1 MLPPSPPPGSALLF
15 PAARGRRRVIPFSDG
30 ATLGVGERRRPLT
43 ADPTHAE
50 KVARDDAHL
59 RSLGIKP
66 ELRRTL
72 GFLSNFAVAFSYI
85 SVSTG
90 TFTNQAVAF
99 GVGGPAIFWAWPL
112 VILGQTF
119 VALNFAELSSHF
131 PVAGSIYQWSK
142 RLSNK
147 TLGWFTGWIYF
158 WAGVVTVTAV
168 AATVP
173 LVLSTIQGWD
183 LASPSPI
190 GFLNMWQ
197 FVGLAALLT
206 TTLINIEGVR
216 LLALLNNIGVAAEIL
231 GMVVFALVL
240 LIFANHQSPAIL
252 FDTSYTKDLAGG
264 NYFAVF
270 LVGMFMA
277 LFVVYGFDT
286 AGTFG
291 EETVD
296 ASRQAPRGVLSAIWL
311 SGIVGAVFLLAVTL
325 SFRDIHKV
333 IETGQAAGFPIADTI
348 KENLTFNLGFGTLGD
363 LYLFMILVAVYVC
376 TLAIQ
381 GATTRLMFS
390 MGRDRRL
397 PFGAAWGSVNPTFRT
412 PANAAIAVGVLG
424 ALPLILMGATA
435 SIYLAIAAT
444 GMIYLSYILC
454 NLGVLIARTKGWPHR
469 GAWFSLGSWGT
480 IINILALVWG
490 TAMVI
495 NIGIWTSPIFGDF
508 GNELRN
514 LWSNP
519 FINTFLAFGTNADGK
534 PNILTGLPAWPVF
547 ETLVGLVVIVG
558 LIYYLVA
565 QRGRED
571 RVEPDVATGEAVIA

>member
-1 MLPPSPPPGSALLF
+1 VAGSISAQDQ
-15 PAARGRRRVIPFSDG
+15 A
-30 ATLGVGERRRPLT
+30 
-43 ADPTHAE
+43 
-50 KVARDDAHL
+50 ARDDAHL
-59 RSLGIKP
+59 RSLGIRP

-158 WAGVVTVTAV
+158 WAGVITVTAV

-173 LVLSTIQGWD
+173 LVLSTIVGFD
-183 LASPSPI
+183 LASPSVVP
-190 GFLNMWQ
+190 GLDMWQ
-197 FVGLAALLT
+197 LIGLATLVT
-206 TTLINIEGVR
+206 TTLINIAGVR
-216 LLALLNNIGVAAEIL
+216 LLAIINNIGVAAEIL
-231 GMVVFALVL
+231 GMLVFALIL
-240 LIFANHQSPAIL
+240 LFLANHQPVSVL
-252 FDTSYTKDLAGG
+252 FDTSFTSGLANG
-264 NYFAVF
+264 NYLPVF

-291 EETVD
+291 EETLD

-311 SGIVGAVFLLAVTL
+311 SGLVGAIFLLAVTL
-325 SFRDIHKV
+325 SFKDMGAAVK
-333 IETGQAAGFPIADTI
+333 EGQAAGFPIATTI
-348 KENLTFNLGFGTLGD
+348 KANLTFAPIAGGVTLGE
-363 LYLFMILVAVYVC
+363 LYLVVIFIAVYVC

-381 GATTRLMFS
+381 GATVRLMFS

-397 PFGAAWGSVNPTFRT
+397 PFGAAWGHVHETLRT
-412 PANAAIAVGVLG
+412 PANAAVAVGVLG
-424 ALPLILMGATA
+424 AIPLIVTGALG
-435 SIYLAIAAT
+435 SIYMAIAAT
-444 GMIYLSYILC
+444 GMIYISYFLC
-454 NLGVLIARTKGWPHR
+454 NLGVLAARRRGWPQR
-469 GAWFSLGSWGT
+469 GAWFSLRGWGT

-490 TAMVI
+490 GAMI
-495 NIGIWTSPIFGDF
+495 LNIGLWTWPQAFGDF
-508 GNELRN
+508 GNDLRN
-514 LWSNP
+514 GWSNP
-519 FINTFLAFGTNADGK
+519 FINGFLQVGGNKLDW
-534 PNILTGLPAWPVF
+534 LPAWPVF
-547 ETLVGLVVIVG
+547 ESLVGLVVVAG
-558 LIYYLVA
+558 VIYYVVA

-571 RVEPDVATGEAVIA
+571 RVEADMATGEATIG

>member
-1 MLPPSPPPGSALLF
+1 MSG
-15 PAARGRRRVIPFSDG
+15 
-30 ATLGVGERRRPLT
+30 PLE
-43 ADPTHAE
+43 THAE
-50 KVARDDAHL
+50 IAARDDAHL

-173 LVLSTIQGWD
+173 LVLSTIMGFD
-183 LASPSPI
+183 LGSASPIPA
-190 GFLNMWQ
+190 LDMWQ
-197 FVGLAALLT
+197 FVGLLALIS
-206 TTLINIEGVR
+206 TTLINSIGVR
-216 LLALLNNIGVAAEIL
+216 LLAAINNLGVAAEII
-231 GMVVFALVL
+231 GMLFFALVL
-240 LIFANHQSPAIL
+240 LFFANHQSPSIL
-252 FDTSYTKDLAGG
+252 FDTSYTSGLANGS
-264 NYFAVF
+264 YLPVF
-270 LVGMFMA
+270 LVGAFMA

-296 ASRQAPRGVLSAIWL
+296 ASRHAPRGVLTSIWL
-311 SGIVGAVFLLAVTL
+311 SGIVGAIFLLAVTL
-325 SFRDIHKV
+325 SFQDV
-333 IETGQAAGFPIADTI
+333 GQAVATGQAAGFPIADTI
-348 KENLTFNLGFGTLGD
+348 KANLTANLFGTFSFGD
-363 LYLFMILVAVYVC
+363 LYLVMIFVAVYVC

-397 PFGAAWGSVNPTFRT
+397 PLGSLWAHVSPSFRT
-412 PANAAIAVGVLG
+412 PVNAAVAVGILAAIPLLLTG
-424 ALPLILMGATA
+424 ALG
-435 SIYLAIAAT
+435 SIYMAIAAT
-444 GMIYLSYILC
+444 GMIYLSYFLC
-454 NLGVLIARTKGWPHR
+454 NLGVLMARRRGWPHK
-469 GAWFSLGSWGT
+469 GAWFKLGSWGT
-480 IINILALVWG
+480 IINVLALIWG
-490 TAMVI
+490 GVMVV
-495 NIGIWTSPIFGDF
+495 NIGIWTDTNLFGDF
-508 GNELRN
+508 GNDLRN
-514 LWSNP
+514 TWSNP
-519 FINTFLAFGTNADGK
+519 FINTFLSFGKNADGSA
-534 PNILTGLPAWPVF
+534 NVLSGLPAWPVF
-547 ETLVGLVVIVG
+547 ETLVGLVIVVG
-558 LIYYLVA
+558 AIYYLVA

-571 RVEPDVATGEAVIA
+571 AVAPDVATGEAVIA

>member
-1 MLPPSPPPGSALLF
+1 
-15 PAARGRRRVIPFSDG
+15 
-30 ATLGVGERRRPLT
+30 LT
-43 ADPTHAE
+43 ADPMHGE
-50 KVARDDAHL
+50 QIARDDAQL

-173 LVLSTIQGWD
+173 LVLSTIMGFD
-183 LASPSPI
+183 LASNSPI
-190 GFLNMWQ
+190 PGLDMWQ
-197 FVGLAALLT
+197 FVGLTALVT

-216 LLALLNNIGVAAEIL
+216 LLALINNIGVGAEIL
-231 GMVVFALVL
+231 GMVVFALIL
-240 LIFANHQSPAIL
+240 LFFANHQSPAIL
-252 FDTSYTKDLAGG
+252 FDTSYTANQAQGYLPI
-264 NYFAVF
+264 F

-311 SGIVGAVFLLAVTL
+311 SGLVGAIFLLAVTL
-325 SFRDIHKV
+325 SFQDV
-333 IETGQAAGFPIADTI
+333 GAAVATGQAFGFPIADTI
-348 KENLTFNLGFGTLGD
+348 KQNLTFNLGFGTLGD
-363 LYLFMILVAVYVC
+363 LYLVMILVAVYVC

-381 GATTRLMFS
+381 GATVRLMFS

-397 PFGAAWGSVNPTFRT
+397 PFGGLWGHVNPTFRT
-412 PANAAIAVGVLG
+412 PANAAVAVGILG
-424 ALPLILMGATA
+424 AIPLLLTGALA

-444 GMIYLSYILC
+444 GMIYISYFLC
-454 NLGVLIARTKGWPHR
+454 NLGVFAARRKGWPQKD
-469 GAWFSLGSWGT
+469 AFFSLKGWGT
-480 IINILALVWG
+480 IINLVALVWG
-490 TAMVI
+490 GLMVI
-495 NIGIWTSPIFGDF
+495 NIGIWTSPIFGVF
-508 GNELRN
+508 GNDLRN
-514 LWSNP
+514 TWVNP
-519 FINTFLAFGTNADGK
+519 FINTFLAFGKNADGSA
-534 PNILTGLPAWPVF
+534 NVLSGLPPWPVF
-547 ETLVGLVVIVG
+547 ETLVGTVVVVG
-558 LIYYLVA
+558 LIYYLAV

-571 RVEPDVATGEAVIA
+571 RVEADLATGEAMIA

>member
-1 MLPPSPPPGSALLF
+1 MAGPINAVDQ
-15 PAARGRRRVIPFSDG
+15 A
-30 ATLGVGERRRPLT
+30 
-43 ADPTHAE
+43 
-50 KVARDDAHL
+50 ARDDAHL
-59 RSLGIKP
+59 KSLGIKP

-99 GVGGPAIFWAWPL
+99 GVGGPPIFWAWPL

-158 WAGVVTVTAV
+158 WAGVITVTAV

-173 LVLSTIQGWD
+173 LVLSTIMGFD
-183 LASPSPI
+183 LGSSSPVP
-190 GFLNMWQ
+190 GLDMWQ
-197 FVGLAALLT
+197 FVGLV
-206 TTLINIEGVR
+206 TLISTTIINTIGVR
-216 LLALLNNIGVAAEIL
+216 LLTILNNIGVGAEII
-231 GMVVFALVL
+231 GMVVFALIL
-240 LIFANHQSPAIL
+240 LFFANHQSPAIL
-252 FDTSYTKDLAGG
+252 FDTSYTAGLADG
-264 NYFAVF
+264 NYSSVF

-291 EETVD
+291 EETLD

-311 SGIVGAVFLLAVTL
+311 SGIVGGIFLLAVTL
-325 SFRDIHKV
+325 SFKDISAAV
-333 IETGQAAGFPIADTI
+333 AEGQAFGFPIATTI
-348 KENLTFNLGFGTLGD
+348 KDNLTFQLGPTTLGD
-363 LYLFMILVAVYVC
+363 LYLGVILIAVYVC

-397 PFGAAWGSVNPTFRT
+397 PLGGLWGHVNSTFGT

-424 ALPLILMGATA
+424 AIPLILTGATG
-435 SIYLAIAAT
+435 SIYTAIAAT
-444 GMIYLSYILC
+444 GMIYISYFLC
-454 NLGVLIARTKGWPHR
+454 NLGVFSARRKGWPHQ
-469 GAWFSLGSWGT
+469 GAWFSLRGWGT
-480 IINILALVWG
+480 IINLLALIWG
-490 TAMVI
+490 GVMVV
-495 NIGIWTSPIFGDF
+495 NIGLWTDTGLFGSF
-508 GNELRN
+508 GNDLRN
-514 LWSNP
+514 TWSNP
-519 FINTFLAFGTNADGK
+519 FINTFLALGKGADGK
-534 PNILTGLPAWPVF
+534 PNVLTGLPSWPIF
-547 ETLVGLVVIVG
+547 ETLVLTVVIIGAV
-558 LIYYLVA
+558 YYLVA

-571 RVEPDVATGEAVIA
+571 LVPADLATGEASIS

>member
-1 MLPPSPPPGSALLF
+1 MH
-15 PAARGRRRVIPFSDG
+15 
-30 ATLGVGERRRPLT
+30 GEQI
-43 ADPTHAE
+43 
-50 KVARDDAHL
+50 ARDDAHL

-158 WAGVVTVTAV
+158 WAGVVTVAAV

-173 LVLSTIQGWD
+173 LVLSTIMGFD
-183 LASPSPI
+183 LASDSPI
-190 GFLNMWQ
+190 AALDMWQ
-197 FVGLAALLT
+197 FVGLATLLT

-216 LLALLNNIGVAAEIL
+216 LLALINNIGVVAEII
-231 GMVVFALVL
+231 GMLVFALIL
-240 LIFANHQSPAIL
+240 LFFANHQSPAIL
-252 FDTSYTKDLAGG
+252 FDTSFTRSLSDSGYLPI
-264 NYFAVF
+264 FF
-270 LVGMFMA
+270 VGMFMA

-296 ASRQAPRGVLSAIWL
+296 AGRQAPRGVLSAIWL
-311 SGIVGAVFLLAVTL
+311 SGLVGAIFLLAVTL
-325 SFRDIHKV
+325 SFQDV
-333 IETGQAAGFPIADTI
+333 GAAVAEGQAFGFPIATTI
-348 KENLTFNLGFGTLGD
+348 KENLTFSFGFATLGD
-363 LYLFMILVAVYVC
+363 LYLVMILVAVYVC

-381 GATTRLMFS
+381 GATVRLMFS

-397 PFGAAWGSVNPTFRT
+397 PFGGAWGHVSHTFRT
-412 PANAAIAVGVLG
+412 PANASVAVGVIG
-424 ALPLILMGATA
+424 ALPLVVMGALG

-444 GMIYLSYILC
+444 GMIYISYFLC
-454 NLGVLIARTKGWPHR
+454 NLGVLAARRRGWPHK

-480 IINILALVWG
+480 ILNILALVWG
-490 TAMVI
+490 GLMVI
-495 NIGIWTSPIFGDF
+495 NIGIWTDPMFGPF
-508 GNELRN
+508 GSDLRAT
-514 LWSNP
+514 WSNP
-519 FINTFLAFGTNADGK
+519 FINTFLAFGKNADGSA
-534 PNILTGLPAWPVF
+534 NILTGLPAWPVF
-547 ETLVGLVVIVG
+547 ETLVVAVVVVG
-558 LIYYLVA
+558 AVYYLLV

-571 RVEPDVATGEAVIA
+571 RIEPDLATGEAVIA

>member
-1 MLPPSPPPGSALLF
+1 MTHDPSQ
-15 PAARGRRRVIPFSDG
+15 
-30 ATLGVGERRRPLT
+30 GEQI
-43 ADPTHAE
+43 
-50 KVARDDAHL
+50 ARDDAHL

-142 RLSNK
+142 RLSNR

-158 WAGVVTVTAV
+158 WAGVITVAAV

-173 LVLSTIQGWD
+173 LVLSTIMKFD
-183 LASPSPI
+183 LASDSPLP
-190 GFLNMWQ
+190 FLDMWQ

-216 LLALLNNIGVAAEIL
+216 LLALINNIGVAAEIV
-231 GMVVFALVL
+231 GMVFFALIL
-240 LIFANHQSPAIL
+240 LFFANHQSPGIL
-252 FDTSYTKDLAGG
+252 FDTSFTQNLSDSGYLPI
-264 NYFAVF
+264 FF
-270 LVGMFMA
+270 VGMFMA

-296 ASRQAPRGVLSAIWL
+296 AGRQAPRGVLSAIWL
-311 SGIVGAVFLLAVTL
+311 SGIVGAIFLLAVTL
-325 SFRDIHKV
+325 SFQDV
-333 IETGQAAGFPIADTI
+333 NAAVAEGQAFGFPIATTI
-348 KENLTFNLGFGTLGD
+348 TQNLTFSLGFMTLGD
-363 LYLFMILVAVYVC
+363 LYLVMILVAVYVC

-381 GATTRLMFS
+381 GATVRLMFS

-397 PFGAAWGSVNPTFRT
+397 PFGGAWGHVSHTFRT
-412 PANAAIAVGVLG
+412 PANASVAVGVLG
-424 ALPLILMGATA
+424 ALPLLVMGALG

-444 GMIYLSYILC
+444 GMIYISYFLC
-454 NLGVLIARTKGWPHR
+454 NLGVFAARRKGWPHK
-469 GAWFSLGSWGT
+469 GAWFSLGGWGT
-480 IINILALVWG
+480 IINGFALIWG
-490 TAMVI
+490 GLMVI
-495 NIGIWTSPIFGDF
+495 NIGLWTSPMFGAF
-508 GNELRN
+508 GTELRN
-514 LWSNP
+514 TWVNP
-519 FINTFLAFGTNADGK
+519 FINTFLAVGKKADGSA
-534 PNILTGLPAWPVF
+534 NILTGLPAWPVF
-547 ETLVGLVVIVG
+547 ETLVGLVVLTG
-558 LIYYLVA
+558 AIYYLVV

-571 RVEPDVATGEAVIA
+571 RVEADLATGEAVIA